1 MENEI
6 ILTDK
11 NGQRIDDLQK
21 YYDDNPEILKR
32 HIEKLN
38 KNKKWEPSESLF
50 NPENVKLLIEV
61 HEVGV
66 FRKTFKSFY
75 LNWLNEIQTHSKNK
89 NFLLEQKEKAQRFI
103 DDSNNE
109 IAYRPDNLMIK
120 KNGKYVIS
128 TMKSLQNEID
138 TFLSRL
144 EREKAQSNTNVVNG
158 GKSAKKRIL
167 AFNNGGNDEE
177 NVNDAMDNIK
187 IILDKINELLFVDST
202 PKQWEQLLKGDVL
215 EMPIVIK
222 DTILMEDF
230 KHFIDKAKKEPAKI
244 FGSGVYTAFEDNK
257 AFFWNGNLLT
267 RHKISNC
274 YKRNEEQRE
283 DAGTF
288 TNINEIFLTLI

>member
-38 KNKKWEPSESLF
+38 ENKKWEPSESLF

-120 KNGKYVIS
+120 KNGKYVIN
-128 TMKSLQNEID
+128 TMKSLQNEIGA
-138 TFLSRL
+138 FLSRL
-144 EREKAQSNTNVVNG
+144 EREKAQSNTNG
-158 GKSAKKRIL
+158 GKGDESPEKDNLACNNNVESALKKVEL
-167 AFNNGGNDEE
+167 
-177 NVNDAMDNIK
+177 
-187 IILDKINELLFVDST
+187 ILDDINDLIFGAST
-202 PKQWEQLLKGDVL
+202 PKQWEQVLNNETPKTPIIAKGN
-215 EMPIVIK
+215 ITIK
-222 DTILMEDF
+222 DVVYLFEKLCDVGVFRIQYKTDLADIKAF
-230 KHFIDKAKKEPAKI
+230 KIRGKFIKSQTQLTTALSGCRKKQPQFKKQLDKI
-244 FGSGVYTAFEDNK
+244 FSKFK
-257 AFFWNGNLLT
+257 AQT
-267 RHKISNC
+267 
-274 YKRNEEQRE
+274 
-283 DAGTF
+283 
-288 TNINEIFLTLI
+288 